1 MNPASFF
8 AQLNLEEFD
17 KCTSVHGQTKTLS
30 EYNIDVA
37 S

>member
-1 MNPASFF
+1 MNLAPFF
-8 AQLNLEEFD
+8 DQANLEEFD